1 MSSSRAL
8 ILFDIDG
15 TLLRGAGGHHKQ
27 ALIDGIRQVTGLE
40 THLNGVATSGMLDRD
55 LISAMLGA
63 AGHSDEQTQDA
74 LHEIA
79 AACQSAYLANCA
91 PDLSS
96 AVCPGVRELL
106 DELRKRGAVVGL
118 VTGNL
123 SAIGWKK
130 MELAGLR
137 EYFSVGAFAEDGTT
151 RALLAGIAWQ
161 RAINQG
167 LIDSD
172 APVGLIG
179 DHMND
184 VEAAKAN
191 GFTAIA
197 VASGLTSA
205 EALAESE
212 PDILVHSLN
221 ELFLEERL
229 DLLVLGVA

>member
-1 MSSSRAL
+1 
-8 ILFDIDG
+8 
-15 TLLRGAGGHHKQ
+15 
-27 ALIDGIRQVTGLE
+27 
-40 THLNGVATSGMLDRD
+40 MLSAARD
-55 LISAMLGA
+55 SHG
-63 AGHSDEQTQDA
+63 QTQDS
-74 LHEIA
+74 LRDIV

-106 DELRKRGAVVGL
+106 GELRQRGGALGL

-130 MELAGLR
+130 MDQAGLR

-151 RALLAGIAWQ
+151 RARLAGVARQ
-161 RAINQG
+161 RAIEAA
-167 LIDSD
+167 LIDEHARIS
-172 APVGLIG
+172 LIG

-197 VASGLTSA
+197 VASGLTPA
-205 EALAESE
+205 EALAESK
-212 PDILVHSLN
+212 PDILIHSLK
-221 ELFLEERL
+221 ELLEGRF
-229 DLLVLGVA
+229 DLGVLGVA